1 MPKEDISVGDLVS
14 VSNSDGKQGYIR
26 FKGRVKLRRVLPGTW
41 VGIELTVGEGDCDG
55 SFSGTSYF
63 KCPQGK
69 GKFLP
74 ITRVSKIVSARNL
87 REEKLKEEKSA
98 PKPSKKVRKPQIEK
112 KPERRKKEKDPEGF
126 VEEHD
131 HKKAKIGDR
140 VKVPRGTGTIRY
152 IGPVKRWP
160 GNWFGIELDEP
171 FSKGGNGKVSGN
183 VYFTCPEK
191 RGAFVQRIAKLYKK
205 ESFEVKRGY
214 RNMFNQSKVE
224 KPNKFTTYPV
234 DPLVKIERD
243 RREQLM
249 ELRLRETIASLLKS
263 PNVLREE
270 VLQQEISC
278 RFGEETALS
287 ALWRIRSGD
296 LRKLA
301 DISLDA
307 CGFRTYSHSA
317 ETQMWRKKL
326 TLNVIPGDPHSACVR
341 LLTRLVKLP
350 ISEVDVTGKTRE
362 EEYTKKVPSQL
373 APSLEDDAF
382 FSGTIWESNT
392 IMRYL
397 CDRYDSAARY
407 FSKEP
412 IKRALCNA
420 ALDYRSTACFPRI
433 EEYLEANPTKTKELE
448 QATENLK
455 QTLTAFEDYFL
466 YQRRFAG
473 GEDPNIADFQVATDL
488 EYLRAKSNGAYVLSS
503 RLRSYLNDMSRL
515 LGRPYEDACSALR
528 VVGLSG

>member
-1 MPKEDISVGDLVS
+1 M
-14 VSNSDGKQGYIR
+14 
-26 FKGRVKLRRVLPGTW
+26 
-41 VGIELTVGEGDCDG
+41 
-55 SFSGTSYF
+55 
-63 KCPQGK
+63 
-69 GKFLP
+69 
-74 ITRVSKIVSARNL
+74 
-87 REEKLKEEKSA
+87 
-98 PKPSKKVRKPQIEK
+98 
-112 KPERRKKEKDPEGF
+112 ER
-126 VEEHD
+126 
-131 HKKAKIGDR
+131 
-140 VKVPRGTGTIRY
+140 
-152 IGPVKRWP
+152 
-160 GNWFGIELDEP
+160 
-171 FSKGGNGKVSGN
+171 
-183 VYFTCPEK
+183 
-191 RGAFVQRIAKLYKK
+191 
-205 ESFEVKRGY
+205 
-214 RNMFNQSKVE
+214 
-224 KPNKFTTYPV
+224 PNKFITYPA
-234 DPLVKIERD
+234 DPLVKMERD

-270 VLQQEISC
+270 VLKHEISG
-278 RFGEETALS
+278 RFGEETASS

-307 CGFRTYSHSA
+307 CGFRTYSHSV
-317 ETQMWRKKL
+317 ETEMWRKKL
-326 TLNVIPGDPHSACVR
+326 TLNVVPGDPHSACLR
-341 LLTRLVKLP
+341 LLIRLVKLP

-433 EEYLEANPTKTKELE
+433 EKYLEANPTKTKELE

-488 EYLRAKSNGAYVLSS
+488 EYLNAKSNGAYVLSS

-515 LGRPYEDACSALR
+515 LGRPYQEACSALR
-528 VVGLSG
+528 GVGSSG